1 MATNLARKADTR
13 PRANPRPATGD
24 THRRVSLR
32 LIRAQSR
39 RPSVRF
45 FALDASLRVEV
56 EADSEDD
63 ARCICDEM
71 RWEFLGV
78 CDD

>member
-1 MATNLARKADTR
+1 
-13 PRANPRPATGD
+13 
-24 THRRVSLR
+24 
-32 LIRAQSR
+32 
-39 RPSVRF
+39 VRF